1 MDNLPPQLQSRLI
14 NLKFCIQKCAFP
26 CRGNLDGVALQNQ
39 SPEQTLSALD
49 ELTNLLST
57 HYQCFQKAHE
67 ALQQLHSSTQ
77 ARQVNLP
84 LFSGRKPTP
93 MKGINRRA

>member
-14 NLKFCIQKCAFP
+14 NLKFCIQ
-26 CRGNLDGVALQNQ
+26 NQ
-39 SPEQTLSALD
+39 SSEQTLAALD

-67 ALQQLHSSTQ
+67 ALEQLHSSTQ
-77 ARQVNLP
+77 TRKVDLPYFLQEKTHVN
-84 LFSGRKPTP
+84 
-93 MKGINRRA
+93 

>member
-1 MDNLPPQLQSRLI
+1 MIAS
-14 NLKFCIQKCAFP
+14 
-26 CRGNLDGVALQNQ
+26 
-39 SPEQTLSALD
+39 SEQTLAALD

-77 ARQVNLP
+77 SRKVTSSF
-84 LFSGRKPTP
+84 FSGSKPTP
-93 MKGINRRA
+93 MKWINSVR

>member
-1 MDNLPPQLQSRLI
+1 MDNLPPQLQYRLVR
-14 NLKFCIQKCAFP
+14 LKFCI
-26 CRGNLDGVALQNQ
+26 QNQ

-67 ALQQLHSSTQ
+67 ALQEIHSSTQ

-84 LFSGRKPTP
+84 SFFR
-93 MKGINRRA
+93 